1 MTDVQAAELLIGAV
15 RLAAVGVAVYGAA
28 LFVRQKSIVFQARQ
42 RMLPLPARLAAR
54 ASRVSL
60 ATKHGEVK
68 GWWVEGDARSER
80 VVLLLPGSIGNV
92 SHEIDTMAFVLEQGA
107 SVLAVDYPGF
117 GASEGRPSEAGVYDA
132 ARAAYD
138 FLVRERGVA
147 SSNVVVFGR
156 SLGGAPAM
164 WLAASEPCRGL
175 ILHSC
180 FLSVPDVA
188 AQRFPLLPVRPFC
201 LIRFDARRSVSSIR
215 CSTLFIHS
223 RDDRVIPFR
232 LGEHCFSRFHAPKRL
247 LDVSGDHHG
256 SVWTRD
262 PRVAEA
268 MQQLWT
274 GGALRW
280 T

>member
-1 MTDVQAAELLIGAV
+1 MTVVQDVLIWAV
-15 RLAAVGVAVYGAA
+15 RLVAVVAAAYGAV

-42 RMLPLPARLAAR
+42 RMLPLPARLAER
-54 ASRVSL
+54 ATRVSVP
-60 ATKHGEVK
+60 TKHGEVK

-92 SHEIDTMAFVLEQGA
+92 SHEIETMAFVLEQGA

-117 GASEGRPSEAGVYDA
+117 GESEGRPSEQGVYDA
-132 ARAAYD
+132 ARATFH
-138 FLVRERGVA
+138 FLTRERGVA
-147 SSNVVVFGR
+147 SNNVVLFGR

-164 WLAASEPCRGL
+164 QLAASEPCRGL

-180 FLSVPDVA
+180 FLSIPDVA

-201 LIRFDARRSVSSIR
+201 LIRFDARRSVRNIR

-223 RDDRVIPFR
+223 REDRVIPFR
-232 LGEHCFSRFHAPKRL
+232 LGQHCFARLHAPKRL
-247 LDVSGDHHG
+247 LDVAGDHG
-256 SVWTRD
+256 GAVWTHD

-268 MQQLWT
+268 MQQLWS